1 MLDPLRTRLK
11 APAVRIAIHPTHP
24 QRRGIDQAVSVLQ
37 SGGVIL
43 YPTDTVYGLGCA
55 IGEKR
60 AVDRIYQLKQV
71 KREHPLS
78 LVCPDLSG
86 IARYAFVEDS
96 AYRIMKRLLP
106 GPYTFV
112 LRATREV
119 PRLLLRKRKTVG
131 IRVPDHPVPQA
142 LLAALGSPL
151 LSTSA
156 SIDGE
161 FLNDPDDLA
170 MRFRSVDAVL
180 DAGLSSLEPST
191 VLDLTGNEIVVV
203 RQGAGPIDQL

>member
-1 MLDPLRTRLK
+1 M
-11 APAVRIAIHPTHP
+11 RIAIHPTHP